1 MKPTL
6 LAALSL
12 NCAAN
17 LRYMTEKSDTQDA
30 RARKFVNHHKADKA
44 YFYLHSTI
52 CYAMYSMNSETPK
65 TAKMFQRTLNSMK
78 PYERRYG
85 KKLP

>member
-1 MKPTL
+1 MQP
-6 LAALSL
+6 ALFTIL
-12 NCAAN
+12 I
-17 LRYMTEKSDTQDA
+17 
-30 RARKFVNHHKADKA
+30 
-44 YFYLHSTI
+44 YLYSTI
-52 CYAMYSMNSETPK
+52 CYAMYGMNSESPK